1 MINDI
6 NHGAGGEAGSGT
18 ANLVVQQ
25 ISMATDVNRNL
36 ANNLMERICER
47 TNLNRAYKRVKSNK
61 GAKGVDGMTV
71 DELLPYLKEHGAE
84 IIQSLLSGNYRPQ
97 TVRGVEIP
105 KPNGGK
111 RLLGIP
117 TVLDRFVQQAILQI
131 MEPIFDPTFS
141 ESSFGFRPKRSAHQA
156 LKSASEHVKSGLIV
170 VVDVD
175 LEKYFDRVNHDIL
188 MSRIAR
194 RIGDRRLLKILREF
208 LKAGILIDGVCMR
221 RKEGTPQDGPLSPLL
236 SNILLDELDKELER
250 RGHKFCRY
258 ADDCNIYVRTLQ
270 AGKRVMESIKQ
281 FLGKRLKLRINET
294 KSAVALVE
302 ERKFLGYRIYCSGNL
317 SIAPESLKRMRTK
330 VRKLTKRNR
339 GVKFERV
346 IVELNEYLRGWL
358 NYFQL
363 SNSRTVLLNLDQ
375 WLRRRLRSY
384 RLKQC
389 KRKHAT
395 AKYLMQLGVSKRN
408 AWEIAGLGKSWWSKS
423 RNPAVHGAMTTKWF
437 EELKLFSLKERFVS
451 LKAQLKPPYAK

>member
-1 MINDI
+1 
-6 NHGAGGEAGSGT
+6 
-18 ANLVVQQ
+18 
-25 ISMATDVNRNL
+25 
-36 ANNLMERICER
+36 
-47 TNLNRAYKRVKSNK
+47 
-61 GAKGVDGMTV
+61 
-71 DELLPYLKEHGAE
+71 
-84 IIQSLLSGNYRPQ
+84 
-97 TVRGVEIP
+97 
-105 KPNGGK
+105 
-111 RLLGIP
+111 LGIP

-221 RKEGTPQDGPLSPLL
+221 RKEGTPQGGPLSPLL